1 MRWYSLP
8 RRDVTVRVPAEVVVA
23 QVAQVLDLLLVE
35 DERQLRRV
43 PRQADVAGFAAGK
56 IFKRGQRLSPWHP
69 GTRLRGEVYFGFFW
83 HLKRSI
89 NNSNSREAKE

>member
-1 MRWYSLP
+1 MLP

-43 PRQADVAGFAAGK
+43 PRKADVAGFAAGK
-56 IFKRGQRLSPWHP
+56 IFKR
-69 GTRLRGEVYFGFFW
+69 
-83 HLKRSI
+83 
-89 NNSNSREAKE
+89 

>member
-56 IFKRGQRLSPWHP
+56 IFKR
-69 GTRLRGEVYFGFFW
+69 
-83 HLKRSI
+83 
-89 NNSNSREAKE
+89 